1 MRSRAQRAPRRF
13 QPTAEALD
21 PRQLLASTVPL
32 GINISVPEFVDAIK
46 DTNGWGGAPVDD
58 RGWPTTDAS
67 IVVFDDRV
75 NMPWN
80 GPDPNAAIPQVSGD
94 YHLSFTGQ
102 AKVGAY
108 GADVQNQAYD
118 PTTNT
123 TTADVVV
130 PSGGLFLQ
138 LFFSSTQ
145 RTPSDPVGSGVSD
158 VHLIRP
164 GYDPNTTQLFTNQY
178 LAALEPFAALRT
190 MDATDTNDYGPE
202 WVGQPLNWS
211 QRHLPTDSGEGPG
224 GDGRVAG
231 ASWEDLIQL
240 ANQTHTDL
248 WINIPGPA
256 TDNYITG
263 LANLLKYGD
272 TVDGI
277 FYPGLAPGLEVYV
290 EWSNEV
296 WGGLDTTYNYAVA
309 DVQHNLPILADDG
322 TPATDTWRTGPTIL
336 RDDLLH
342 TVQIARDFNAVFHD
356 PNHDT
361 IRPVLSWQ
369 EGNTWAFP
377 ATFAW
382 FQSNFGAP
390 SQYLYGLGGNTYYS
404 PSDYSSVDNLLASLQ
419 AAEQANNQG
428 IRETTALDAQY
439 GLVNVSYE
447 GGPGIDATGDAGQV
461 GLAALR
467 DPRMAQIVAQ
477 AYHDWYADGG
487 GLAMF
492 YSGPYGIWGPQW
504 PWTAAELG
512 QASDPMASPK
522 YAGLIE
528 VLDSNQPTS

>member
-1 MRSRAQRAPRRF
+1 MRSRAQHAPRRF
-13 QPTAEALD
+13 RPAAEALD
-21 PRQLLASTVPL
+21 RRQLLAAAVPL
-32 GINISVPEFVDAIK
+32 GMNIGVPEFVDAIK
-46 DTNGWGGAPVDD
+46 DTNGWSGVPVDA
-58 RGWPTTDAS
+58 RGWPTAVCL

-75 NMPWN
+75 NMPWD
-80 GPDPNAAIPQVSGD
+80 GPDPNAAVPQVSGD
-94 YHLSFTGQ
+94 YHLEFTGR
-102 AKVGAY
+102 ANLWAY

-130 PSGGLFLQ
+130 PPGVLFLQ
-138 LFFSSTQ
+138 LFFSNTQ

-190 MDATDTNDYGPE
+190 MDATGTNNFGPE
-202 WVGQPLNWS
+202 RLGQPLNWS
-211 QRHLPTDSGEGPG
+211 QRHLPTDSGVGPG

-256 TDNYITG
+256 TDDYIKG
-263 LANLLKYGD
+263 LANLLKNGD
-272 TVDGI
+272 TVDGV
-277 FYPGLAPGLEVYV
+277 FYPGLASGLKVYV

-296 WGGLDTTYNYAVA
+296 WGGIDTTYNYAVG
-309 DVQHNLPILADDG
+309 DVQHNLPILTNDG
-322 TPATDTWRTGPTIL
+322 NPGTDTWRTGPTIL

-342 TVQIARDFNAVFHD
+342 TVHIAQDFNTVFHD
-356 PNHDT
+356 PNHVT

-390 SQYLYGLGGNTYYS
+390 SQYLYGLGPTYYS
-404 PSDYSSVDNLLASLQ
+404 PTDYSSVDNLLASLR

-428 IRETTALDAQY
+428 IRDTTALDARY

-447 GGPGIDATGDAGQV
+447 GGPHRRHRNAGQV
-461 GLAALR
+461 AWRPSVTPAWRRSSPRPTTTGTPTAAAWR
-467 DPRMAQIVAQ
+467 CSTERP
-477 AYHDWYADGG
+477 H
-487 GLAMF
+487 
-492 YSGPYGIWGPQW
+492 GIWGPQW
-504 PWTAAELG
+504 PWDAAELG
-512 QASDPMASPK
+512 QASNPKASPK
-522 YAGLIE
+522 YAGLMD